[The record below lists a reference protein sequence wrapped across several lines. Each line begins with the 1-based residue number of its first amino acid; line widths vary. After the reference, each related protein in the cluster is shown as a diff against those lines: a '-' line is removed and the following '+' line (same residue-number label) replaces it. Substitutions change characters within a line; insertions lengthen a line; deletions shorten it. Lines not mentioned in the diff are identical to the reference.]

1 MILSKS
7 EQARIDVRDNPLK
20 TERDKKRFKKQ
31 ILDNVDHYLSY
42 ILTDFRNMTDKLKKI
57 EKVISK
63 ELITYTLGTVPPG

>member
-31 ILDNVDHYLSY
+31 VLDNVDHYLSY

-63 ELITYTLGTVPPG
+63 EFEKN

>member
-63 ELITYTLGTVPPG
+63 EFEKN